1 MSSNGSIG
9 SLPRGAFCSYF
20 TLASWAAQSWRFY
33 QRRHEG
39 AFVVKCWLEAV
50 SQPYFRGAVLF
61 QPTVP
66 PALNRAQGALS
77 VRDPL
82 PRVAHSCPHSHP
94 LRAPVGLLDVYLK
107 CKLPHHSYDP
117 LFSRQSE
124 TSAPWFSLIASEIW
138 FDLTAEHTLIPRPEE
153 GKKAHRFVWVGLD
166 SPTSTGWQF
175 QSWETVLSNTY
186 KFLQRRAVYNF

>member
-77 VRDPL
+77 VRDPPAPAWL
-82 PRVAHSCPHSHP
+82 IPAHTATHWGHLSGFLTSTSNANFPTTLMILSSVGSQKLQHPGFLSLRV
-94 LRAPVGLLDVYLK
+94 RFG
-107 CKLPHHSYDP
+107 
-117 LFSRQSE
+117 
-124 TSAPWFSLIASEIW
+124 
-138 FDLTAEHTLIPRPEE
+138 LTAEPTLIPGPDE

-175 QSWETVLSNTY
+175 QSWETVLTNTY